1 MVSCMKATMNL
12 DDQLYRRVKIR
23 AAEQGRT
30 VTSLVEQALEALLS
44 AHWTQPTAGRFVMP
58 VLPSAGGVVPGV
70 DLTNNAAVLDLMDAG
85 SPVTPRQ

>member
-1 MVSCMKATMNL
+1 MKATMNL

-44 AHWTQPTAGRFVMP
+44 AHTDQPMLSRFVMP
-58 VLPSAGGVVPGV
+58 VLPSAGGLQPGV
-70 DLTNNAAVLDLMDAG
+70 DLTSNAAVQDLLDAG
-85 SPVTPRQ
+85 PPVAKLR